1 MRNGNWMVWINVYHP
16 KVNGQFLG
24 CYLFNL
30 PVYRQINQKTSVI
43 LVLRIVPRLE
53 VHELWTLI
61 INGILNFSHN
71 THPAVLTR
79 DFPVILTSAS

>member
-30 PVYRQINQKTSVI
+30 PLYRQINQKTCVI
-43 LVLRIVPRLE
+43 LVLGIIRRLE

-61 INGILNFSHN
+61 INVSLNCSHN
-71 THPAVLTR
+71 THPSVF
-79 DFPVILTSAS
+79 DPGFPRNSN